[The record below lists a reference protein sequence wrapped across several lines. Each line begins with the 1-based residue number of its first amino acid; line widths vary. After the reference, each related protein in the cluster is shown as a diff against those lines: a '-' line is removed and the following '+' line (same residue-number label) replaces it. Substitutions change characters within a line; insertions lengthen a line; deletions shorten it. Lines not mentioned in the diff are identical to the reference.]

1 MAFKVLDMRLSQLSN
16 TDTGTLNIEET
27 PILIGD
33 VGLITTAVAGTA
45 QAGDVRVWLSG
56 TVGVGYGSAEE
67 PEILIRIERNGTE
80 TFGSGTLIY
89 TESFLTVFSN
99 FLPISIT
106 VTDFPPAT
114 DVNANQI
121 RYTLFI
127 SSSEN
132 AGIELSGPVTFNGI
146 AAVGA
151 GPF

>member
-1 MAFKVLDMRLSQLSN
+1 MAFEVLDVRLSQLSN
-16 TDTGTLNIEET
+16 TNTGTLQIEDT

-33 VGLITTAVAGTA
+33 VGLITTAAAGTA

-56 TVGVGYGSAEE
+56 TVGVSTTGE
-67 PEILIRIERNGTE
+67 PPDILLRVERNGTD

-89 TESFLTVFSN
+89 TETVNPAVVSN
-99 FLPISIT
+99 LSIS
-106 VTDFPPAT
+106 VTAADFPSVT

-127 SSSEN
+127 SSS
-132 AGIELSGPVTFNGI
+132 AASGNTLIGPATFNGI

>member
-16 TDTGTLNIEET
+16 TDTGILPIEDT

-33 VGLITTAVAGTA
+33 VGLITTAIAGTA

-56 TVGVGYGSAEE
+56 TVGVSLGSAEE
-67 PEILIRIERNGTE
+67 PNILVSIERNGTE

-99 FLPISIT
+99 DLPISIT
-106 VTDFPPAT
+106 ATDFPPAT
-114 DVNANQI
+114 DVNASQI

-127 SSSEN
+127 SSS
-132 AGIELSGPVTFNGI
+132 AASGNTLIGPATFNGI

>member
-1 MAFKVLDMRLSQLSN
+1 MAFEVLDVRLSQLSN
-16 TDTGTLNIEET
+16 TNTGTAIIGDT

-33 VGLITTAVAGTA
+33 VGLITTAAAGTS

-56 TVGVGYGSAEE
+56 TVVVATSAE
-67 PEILIRIERNGTE
+67 PPDLILQIERNGTD

-89 TESFLTVFSN
+89 TESVNPTLTSSTA
-99 FLPISIT
+99 IS
-106 VTDFPPAT
+106 VTAADFPPAT
-114 DVNANQI
+114 DVNTNQI

-127 SSSEN
+127 SSATVS
-132 AGIELSGPVTFNGI
+132 GDILTGPVTFNGI